1 MANEFVIRAKI
12 DTNPAK
18 MQLNALKNE
27 IAQKVREI
35 NKKEIRLGDIKTGK
49 YLTDEMKTA
58 KKELEYLAKEYVKK
72 VDEINKKEIRLG
84 GLKKGTVLTD
94 ETKEAKKQL
103 DALKKEYDKKES
115 ELAKKRENLSN
126 LNSGKS
132 STYEIKEAKSQLSA
146 LEKVYDKKL
155 SDIAKKESR
164 LSDLQ
169 KGITLSDGTKE
180 AKRQLEALKKEY
192 NKKADEIS
200 KKKIQLGDIQA
211 GKTLTDGIKSAQ
223 KEVSVYEKN
232 VEAAAKNVADLQ
244 KKYDKKASEKIPT
257 GEMIAKDST
266 IRGEQGNLKRALTSI
281 ESLKARALEKGQ
293 LFSDKQ
299 IDEQIDR
306 IVKAQEEGLGELA
319 QTYLER
325 LKEMEEANNR
335 FYSSDDFTNLQ
346 KRAEVYTR
354 AVQNAKEEKEALI
367 KAGQGYTSGAET
379 EEAKE
384 IEAELSSAKEKYD
397 ELVQDLNIARAGVDK
412 ANSVA
417 VNSLRDEITQSS
429 GELVRLQEQ
438 INSAEQGVGRATST
452 AISSVS
458 DEIAQDKRELDG
470 IGIKVDE
477 ARQKVD
483 STTSK
488 AASAVSDE
496 IKKGEE
502 ELSKLEDEIKE
513 TERTADD
520 STANAISDLSDEIR
534 NDKDELVESQKALN
548 EAANHL
554 DNATANAIN
563 SVSTE
568 ISKDKEELQSL
579 QAEMSNVGRTLNSSL
594 SFNNFVTGVA
604 QVGTY
609 VRSIAGSIWN
619 MGTSVFSWVGK
630 TAVSAVRTLFN
641 GFTSLGSSVLDFGMK
656 AASVFGG
663 WLIDGIS
670 KVKDLTIGLG
680 KAFLKVSEHLL
691 GISMIKN
698 VWGAV
703 TGLFQRIMRLA
714 SLAFVFRVMTQWFRQ
729 LKNDVVDAFK
739 TYLNYDSALNTSV
752 NNLKN
757 SFSTLKSQL
766 ASAFAPIVEIIVPY
780 LTTFVNWCVTA
791 ANALSALIAALTG
804 KTSWKKAVV
813 NSTGAVSKGADNA
826 ADSLDNAAD
835 KAEELKEK
843 LGAYDKLNVI
853 QDDNDKKKSGSG
865 NKGGG
870 AGGSGNGGNG
880 ISYVDQEIGD
890 KIKGLADWLKDMWN
904 KADLTELGRK
914 LGEMLR
920 DSLKKI
926 PWDKIQDEAKKTA
939 KRICTLIA
947 GFVTTPGL
955 AKELGKAIGELINTG
970 IIFANT
976 MVHEFPWTET
986 GQFLADGL
994 NEAIKTIDFHMA
1006 GDTIATGLNGIMD
1019 LLNTFLD
1026 PKTGLDFS
1034 QLGKKIADFINTA
1047 TTLDWQKL
1055 GTLATNLGTDIAT
1068 FVNELSAAE
1077 VLIHIGTLIGNFI
1090 EAAVSAFKTFV
1101 DNTDFK
1107 SLGSDVGG
1115 FVKAIGDSISD
1126 GLKLLSEID
1135 VAGKLNDF
1143 IDGFKAKVKPE
1154 DLKTWGSSLGAAL
1167 GNVISGLATAI
1178 YDNREYVYEA
1188 ASSFVSGLVS
1198 GAGAAITEEDF
1209 GHVGATLSYWL
1220 SNAINDIGLW
1230 LQDEN
1235 NQKEIKSD
1243 LKSFFNNLASNWNKG
1258 TLGNLGAGI
1267 KRGLGTI
1274 GSTVSEYID
1283 EHGQDIKDEVIDF
1296 FEHLLGNGDGTL
1308 DSEDFKELGQKINTL
1323 FNSIKEKIT
1332 TWIDDPNG
1340 GQAVIDSTATLF
1352 DNLIGNGDGALTF
1365 SDVWNF
1371 ISEVFS
1377 WLNQS
1382 ARQLFKS
1389 EDFLGS
1395 LAGFIFLVKTGLLGK
1410 FFDIGGGVAK
1420 KFLGG
1425 IVEGLGKKAVVD
1437 KISGAVSETELT
1449 TLGTSWG
1456 TLLGNSFGAA
1466 AALVIG
1472 ILITDALAGMA
1483 GEAWNDSI
1491 NEKGKKGLTAGQTKI
1506 YDLATISGLREG
1518 NNIKDKESVTALHD
1532 FLETLGTKDFNVSGL
1547 STLVDNTN
1555 LSLDQFVS
1563 RLKLIQ
1569 DQEDLTAQEQEDLNS
1584 IIEAAQGIID
1594 YTRNKVTDFDG
1605 DLESLES
1612 TSKGVTFTDLNT
1624 ALEDLYNSGQISEA
1638 EFKLLQGNLKE
1649 LEKDN
1654 DGPAAFQR
1662 IIDKIVELKGED
1674 AARYFAGDIKNS
1686 ILAVRDAL
1694 SQVDVSKLKDSLDK
1708 LNGSWDEEVV
1718 NAYLGRISE
1727 FQDSGDIDLMAA
1739 SFGEL
1744 LGYLKDNGASA
1755 KDLAGILENTLGI
1768 KIDGTRS
1775 SVEKAKE
1782 ALSALGI
1789 PDDVK
1794 TSLFNTLDSLV
1805 TKEDKVTEKSPKVKP
1820 EVDDTEAN
1828 KKTDDFYNKVAAFG
1842 QLSAKSKLE
1851 VDTSEE
1857 EASVAKAEGDLNTYK
1872 DSDYTANLKADSSDL
1887 EGMLQAGI
1895 LKIED
1900 FKDKNGVVTVEVGA
1914 DTNKVT
1920 YDIDLADKD
1929 IQAVLEKYRN
1939 GSQDP
1944 TIAIKADD
1952 SQAQEV
1958 ISTDEADW
1966 ALFEEDDIVK
1976 TVKVEDQASEP
1987 INSIKENTDSIQDEK
2002 SINFV
2007 DLNSSGALMAI
2018 LLGSIFSL
2026 IVNSIPDEKTVK
2038 LSIENNT
2045 EEPIKTIKQSLS
2057 SIADHVDGEVKSKIA
2072 SAFRE
2077 AFNTV
2082 RSDAASYMTGGQS
2095 VISAMFNM
2103 VVDAKTKLNDL
2114 QSAFNSTFSAI
2125 VQTVSTYVSSIS
2137 QSIRGIP
2144 NKEVDVKVDDGGS
2157 TQNVIDIIDRIPT
2170 EHYVTVYANWVGEY
2184 SKTFYATVEWSNV
2197 SYTALGGIFNNGFWS
2212 KIPQYAGG
2220 TANAH
2225 GSLFLAGEAGP
2236 EVVGHV
2242 NGRTEVLNKSQ
2253 IAAAIYMAV
2262 RAAMGEYFL
2271 AAMSAVIQTIV
2282 NSANSINTNLGYLKD
2297 QYQLNNAYLNEISV
2311 AGLSDV
2317 GALKS
2322 YYNNVIST
2330 SSNTNLDSLA
2340 DRVASRLSGNININ
2354 NETYLDGSL
2363 IYNRMVEI
2371 DRQTLKMTGQSG
2383 FGGR

>member
-1 MANEFVIRAKI
+1 MANEFSIRANVDISNAIKQIEKLPDVVKKSIADVEKQFGEYQKKLNNYSENGAFSAKEKAEYRSLKKVLPELEKEVDLINKSATAYKSVEDRIRELDKVIDSGNKKGLKVGDSKETAKELREQEKLLSELRASKDKTASLRQSEGVRESNSKALSEKTKELKEAEEKAKELDDLYARLSKLSPDVILKWQNGDFSNLNSLPESIKQSVIDLNRASEILGKSDFFGGSLEEVKSPFHGLVDVADIKKI
-12 DTNPAK
+12 AELKSEILSLKDNISKGESVEESFKRVTEAISETEEKIKDLSQRKVDSEEYESAISERGILVQKAQENQAALSMIANEAEEVSREIGARLEKEIQEGLDKAVVDAK
-18 MQLNALKNE
+18 NKMRALTTTITSNLNDLASDMDKESFSIGDVKSLEKGYQELYRDVSQLKQLNTEIDLDGEAQEAIGRYAELGNRIKDIKATVANGILGASISDTESLKSIENKISAIDRK
-27 IAQKVREI
+27 IAST
-35 NKKEIRLGDIKTGK
+35 KKDYEEQFNNLGDIKI
-49 YLTDEMKTA
+49 
-58 KKELEYLAKEYVKK
+58 LEDAQE
-72 VDEINKKEIRLG
+72 EINRLEREKVP
-84 GLKKGTVLTD
+84 LVERATELREQEAEAARQVAEATRA
-94 ETKEAKKQL
+94 EKEAKAQVR
-103 DALKKEYDKKES
+103 AEAQAARQAE
-115 ELAKKRENLSN
+115 
-126 LNSGKS
+126 
-132 STYEIKEAKSQLSA
+132 KEAQAQARADAQAARQAEKEHSA
-146 LEKVYDKKL
+146 AV
-155 SDIAKKESR
+155 
-164 LSDLQ
+164 
-169 KGITLSDGTKE
+169 GISNE
-180 AKRQLEALKKEY
+180 
-192 NKKADEIS
+192 
-200 KKKIQLGDIQA
+200 A
-211 GKTLTDGIKSAQ
+211 GKT
-223 KEVSVYEKN
+223 
-232 VEAAAKNVADLQ
+232 
-244 KKYDKKASEKIPT
+244 
-257 GEMIAKDST
+257 
-266 IRGEQGNLKRALTSI
+266 
-281 ESLKARALEKGQ
+281 AR
-293 LFSDKQ
+293 
-299 IDEQIDR
+299 
-306 IVKAQEEGLGELA
+306 
-319 QTYLER
+319 
-325 LKEMEEANNR
+325 NR
-335 FYSSDDFTNLQ
+335 FETIAGY
-346 KRAEVYTR
+346 
-354 AVQNAKEEKEALI
+354 
-367 KAGQGYTSGAET
+367 AGQIGGA
-379 EEAKE
+379 
-384 IEAELSSAKEKYD
+384 
-397 ELVQDLNIARAGVDK
+397 V
-412 ANSVA
+412 
-417 VNSLRDEITQSS
+417 VNTFGQ
-429 GELVRLQEQ
+429 
-438 INSAEQGVGRATST
+438 
-452 AISSVS
+452 
-458 DEIAQDKRELDG
+458 
-470 IGIKVDE
+470 
-477 ARQKVD
+477 
-483 STTSK
+483 
-488 AASAVSDE
+488 
-496 IKKGEE
+496 
-502 ELSKLEDEIKE
+502 
-513 TERTADD
+513 
-520 STANAISDLSDEIR
+520 
-534 NDKDELVESQKALN
+534 
-548 EAANHL
+548 
-554 DNATANAIN
+554 
-563 SVSTE
+563 
-568 ISKDKEELQSL
+568 
-579 QAEMSNVGRTLNSSL
+579 
-594 SFNNFVTGVA
+594 
-604 QVGTY
+604 
-609 VRSIAGSIWN
+609 
-619 MGTSVFSWVGK
+619 VFSWVGK

-691 GISMIKN
+691 GISLIKN

-714 SLAFVFRVMTQWFRQ
+714 SLAFVFRVLTQCFRQ

-766 ASAFAPIVEIIVPY
+766 ASAFAPIIEIIVPY

-904 KADLTELGRK
+904 KADLSELGRK

-920 DSLKKI
+920 DALQKI
-926 PWDKIQDEAKKTA
+926 DWKKIQDEAKKTA

-976 MVHEFPWTET
+976 MVHDFPWKQT

-994 NEAIKTIDFHMA
+994 NEAINTIDFHMA

-1055 GTLATNLGTDIAT
+1055 GLLATNLGTDIAT

-1077 VLIHIGTLIGNFI
+1077 VLTHIGTLVGNFI
-1090 EAAVSAFKTFV
+1090 EAAVTAFKTFV

-1135 VAGKLNDF
+1135 VAGKLNEF
-1143 IDGFKAKVKPE
+1143 IEGFKAKVKPE

-1258 TLGNLGAGI
+1258 TLSNLGAGI

-1283 EHGQDIKDEVIDF
+1283 EHGQDIKDEVLGF
-1296 FEHLLGNGDGTL
+1296 FESLLGDGDGTL
-1308 DSEDFKELGQKINTL
+1308 DSADFATLGDKIHNL
-1323 FNSIKEKIT
+1323 FESIKTKIT
-1332 TWIDDPNG
+1332 EWINDPNG
-1340 GQAVIDSTATLF
+1340 GQAVVHNFSTLF
-1352 DNLIGNGDGALTF
+1352 DHLVGNGDGSLTF
-1365 SDVWNF
+1365 SDIWNF
-1371 ISEVFS
+1371 ISEIFS

-1395 LAGFIFLVKTGLLGK
+1395 LAGFLFLVKSGLLGK
-1410 FFDIGGGVAK
+1410 FLDIGGGVAK

-1437 KISGAVSETELT
+1437 KIQGAVEESELT
-1449 TLGTSWG
+1449 SIGTSWG
-1456 TLLGNSFGAA
+1456 SAIGVALAA
-1466 AALVIG
+1466 AVGFYIAMEGAKKLNSYIGDEIGDKYKKDLNKTQSSAFDVARASGVRTDDLVADDKAAG
-1472 ILITDALAGMA
+1472 ILQ
-1483 GEAWNDSI
+1483 E
-1491 NEKGKKGLTAGQTKI
+1491 
-1506 YDLATISGLREG
+1506 
-1518 NNIKDKESVTALHD
+1518 
-1532 FLETLGTKDFNVSGL
+1532 FLKTLGSDDFEIDNFQKVIDGTDISLKEFIENLKVLMATEEL
-1547 STLVDNTN
+1547 SEEE
-1555 LSLDQFVS
+1555 
-1563 RLKLIQ
+1563 Q
-1569 DQEDLTAQEQEDLNS
+1569 DQYNQLISAAEEGMKKAQSSLVQ
-1584 IIEAAQGIID
+1584 
-1594 YTRNKVTDFDG
+1594 YDG
-1605 DLESLES
+1605 ALGHVGE
-1612 TSKGVTFTDLNT
+1612 TSQSVSMENILKG
-1624 ALEDLYNSGQISEA
+1624 LEDLYNAGYLTKE
-1638 EFKLLQGNLKE
+1638 EYDKLKTSLMTTDTESTAQ
-1649 LEKDN
+1649 
-1654 DGPAAFQR
+1654 AFQNVT
-1662 IIDKIVELKGED
+1662 DEMVDMKGED
-1674 AARYFAGDIKNS
+1674 IARYFAGDVKSS
-1686 ILAVRDAL
+1686 ILNVKEAL
-1694 SQVDVSKLKDSLDK
+1694 AGINVSKLQEQLSK
-1708 LNGSWDEEVV
+1708 LNGEWDVSRVNGYIEEIR
-1718 NAYLGRISE
+1718 NAQQNGDV
-1727 FQDSGDIDLMAA
+1727 DSLATN
-1739 SFGEL
+1739 FGLLVTEL
-1744 LGYLKDNGASA
+1744 QNGGIKA
-1755 KDLAGILENTLGI
+1755 KDLANVLENTLGI

-1820 EVDDTEAN
+1820 EVDNTEAN

-1851 VDTSEE
+1851 VDTTGE
-1857 EASVAKAEGDLNTYK
+1857 EAGVTKAEGDLNTYK
-1872 DSDYTANLKADSSDL
+1872 DGDYTANLKANTSDL

-1895 LKIED
+1895 LKIDD

-2057 SIADHVDGEVKSKIA
+2057 SIADHVKGEVKPNIER
-2072 SAFRE
+2072 AFRE
-2077 AFNTV
+2077 AFSTI

-2262 RAAMGEYFL
+2262 RAAMGEYFI

-2330 SSNTNLDSLA
+2330 SSSTNLDSLA